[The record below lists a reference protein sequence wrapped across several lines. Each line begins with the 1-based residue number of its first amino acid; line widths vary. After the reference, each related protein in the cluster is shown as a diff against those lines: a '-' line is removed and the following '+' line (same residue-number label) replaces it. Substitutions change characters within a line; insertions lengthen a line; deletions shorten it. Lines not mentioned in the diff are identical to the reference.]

1 VNPDFLKKLAQITA
15 ALRGGLV
22 FNPLDELQKRAT
34 QYGEGMGL
42 QFEKM
47 AAQAGYAKSH
57 PQSERAQRKMF
68 NNGMQ
73 NAFMLMT
80 GKPEAAAEKPIL
92 IPAIKT
98 LDGRIVDG
106 ITHAHAYMDA
116 GITEPLPPKLEGYTD
131 PTGKKFYTRQAAEKL
146 MKAWMS
152 PSVKAQVAERSRQA
166 GKPMGVTTE
175 DLNGKLYAN
184 RGTKADEPITGD
196 EFDKIVE
203 KYRREKGK
211 GAALDSVAV
220 RFGPKRTTIGPNDP
234 YGEMT
239 PPTPSG
245 KPDVTPQETVSKAA
259 IRFPDGT
266 IIDGR
271 THLDAAQEASL
282 NGYGLEDAEDGFL
295 TSSGR
300 FLNRWE
306 AYDLAE
312 KSNQV
317 APGSM
322 PRLGS
327 EVLTENGNA
336 KPAENWL
343 APHISVGPKRTTI
356 GPNDPI
362 PPFWGTRLH
371 DALTKNGGFTI
382 DPQTGADLT
391 SGYSV
396 GGGEKSGVLLK
407 KPLADLK
414 PTELQDFL
422 NANRSKLKPGQ
433 AWGGWVDNGHVY
445 VEPADQV
452 TDVNEAQRLGNAR
465 GEKAIWDHANK
476 KEIPLKL
483 QKAETA
489 AATSDEFND
498 VLNKWTSAW
507 AGFKDLGQRISS
519 IHEDNRQ
526 DLISALQN
534 PSHPLSPWLTKYV
547 QRDLERPNGAS
558 PEKIARVEDM
568 AHDAFTGPQFKKW
581 LEAGVGTGNWYDTR
595 KTQARAIVA
604 LGDKLGPEAFNELID
619 HMAASTAMSRP
630 ENNLRR
636 ASWWRA
642 LNLQGMLN
650 PEELR
655 SSTLAAPEGMGHIA
669 QRAHHFAIADLVQ
682 NGKLNTLGNPKPASF
697 AENLKMNWR
706 PVTFDT
712 RMSNALLSTEPKA
725 SLGLAGGKSDAT
737 PRKWAYA
744 PIERAAQS
752 AAAEA
757 ARRGDLGDLPPGADP
772 TAAWQAQV
780 WGGIGRADKT
790 HMMSVNN
797 PSFHEILDRL
807 LKRSA
812 ALWNVTPGKANELFW
827 KGQPLDLPLDA
838 SLLRG
843 PSKPRKR

>member
-203 KYRREKGK
+203 KYRKEKGK

-234 YGEMT
+234 
-239 PPTPSG
+239 
-245 KPDVTPQETVSKAA
+245 V
-259 IRFPDGT
+259 
-266 IIDGR
+266 
-271 THLDAAQEASL
+271 
-282 NGYGLEDAEDGFL
+282 
-295 TSSGR
+295 
-300 FLNRWE
+300 
-306 AYDLAE
+306 
-312 KSNQV
+312 
-317 APGSM
+317 
-322 PRLGS
+322 
-327 EVLTENGNA
+327 
-336 KPAENWL
+336 
-343 APHISVGPKRTTI
+343 
-356 GPNDPI
+356 

-489 AATSDEFND
+489 AAASDEFND

-604 LGDKLGPEAFNELID
+604 LGDKLGPKAFNELID

-712 RMSNALLSTEPKA
+712 RMSKALLSTEPRA
-725 SLGLAGGKSDAT
+725 SLGLASVKSDAT